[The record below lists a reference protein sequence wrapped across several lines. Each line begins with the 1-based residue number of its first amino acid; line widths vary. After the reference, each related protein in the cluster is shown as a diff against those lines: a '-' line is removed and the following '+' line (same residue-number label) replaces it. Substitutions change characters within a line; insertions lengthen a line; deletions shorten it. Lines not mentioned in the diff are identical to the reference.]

1 MHGVHVSCRGGLAVG
16 NRCVGV
22 FLAPHGELSKDK
34 GSVSSLFTT
43 WLKSLFSN
51 RHHILP
57 KSDNGRVFPTQGTH
71 F

>member
-1 MHGVHVSCRGGLAVG
+1 MCGVHASRRAGLVG
-16 NRCVGV
+16 NLCVGV
-22 FLAPHGELSKDK
+22 FLSLHGELSRDK

-51 RHHILP
+51 RPHILP
-57 KSDNGRVFPTQGTH
+57 KSDNGRMLPTQGTR